1 MEKIER
7 GQLLSSALQQDQDYR
22 KAEEIRKEE
31 HYLHLRRM
39 NEENLKLEKNQRS
52 NVKTIQEQIDRHS
65 LEQGIKIA
73 DAQ

>member
-52 NVKTIQEQIDRHS
+52 NVKTIQE
-65 LEQGIKIA
+65 
-73 DAQ
+73 